1 MERSNANP
9 KPRPDPRKSGAD
21 FFISREYIQK
31 SLEKQFIEAQ
41 NLIRKVINIPTV
53 LDDEYC
59 KLTDVFTKMD
69 VELENIDIQFVDN
82 SSQLKIVI
90 KDYCIEIIG
99 NFVLGSGIMA
109 TSGVMDINAKITKIE
124 VDIDLIE
131 QWRDST
137 QHEKIPN
144 IETKNITVTLV
155 EKDIKFTIS
164 ESCISCF
171 LEPMFNHNICGFQ
184 NYILKTIENQ
194 LTDNKAKLIKMTDD
208 FVNSFLTKQYPD
220 SLQLPRLPVELSF
233 STASPV
239 KFHGLSAQIPF
250 DGIFGLSRKSK
261 QSPPSKPKQ
270 SLPAHK
276 FLDIKENVLNVAD
289 GEHVAL
295 CFSENFFHSLLA
307 SFIESQHAF
316 TLDLKSQGVGPVSDI
331 KIKLLPYDKLNVKIL
346 PYNLIEL
353 VTKCEV
359 EVAVPNQGQYLVTVA
374 SRSLIKVKDEN
385 VGRLTK
391 SDVFEDDL
399 YGSEYDIK
407 KETLGVLTVGL
418 KIEEVYDLK
427 MGGGRDN
434 DPEGMMV
441 QELIRAFLTNMEQ
454 DLPIDLSMIQG
465 FTSFVDIKSVA
476 FESRAGKFIKMGF
489 FV

>member
-1 MERSNANP
+1 MERPNDNP

-53 LDDEYC
+53 LDDDYC

-69 VELENIDIQFVDN
+69 IELENIDIQFVAN

-109 TSGVMDINAKITKIE
+109 TRGVMDINAKITKIE

-131 QWRDST
+131 GWRDST

-194 LTDNKAKLIKMTDD
+194 
-208 FVNSFLTKQYPD
+208 
-220 SLQLPRLPVELSF
+220 
-233 STASPV
+233 
-239 KFHGLSAQIPF
+239 
-250 DGIFGLSRKSK
+250 
-261 QSPPSKPKQ
+261 
-270 SLPAHK
+270 
-276 FLDIKENVLNVAD
+276 
-289 GEHVAL
+289 
-295 CFSENFFHSLLA
+295 
-307 SFIESQHAF
+307 
-316 TLDLKSQGVGPVSDI
+316 
-331 KIKLLPYDKLNVKIL
+331 
-346 PYNLIEL
+346 
-353 VTKCEV
+353 
-359 EVAVPNQGQYLVTVA
+359 
-374 SRSLIKVKDEN
+374 
-385 VGRLTK
+385 
-391 SDVFEDDL
+391 
-399 YGSEYDIK
+399 
-407 KETLGVLTVGL
+407 
-418 KIEEVYDLK
+418 
-427 MGGGRDN
+427 
-434 DPEGMMV
+434 
-441 QELIRAFLTNMEQ
+441 
-454 DLPIDLSMIQG
+454 
-465 FTSFVDIKSVA
+465 
-476 FESRAGKFIKMGF
+476 
-489 FV
+489 